1 MGETTELESFS
12 LIPLLQGFGLGA
24 GLIIAIGAQNAFV
37 LRQGLKR
44 QHLFAT
50 ASISTL
56 CDAILILL
64 GVGGLGAFI
73 ASIPVLTLIATWGGA
88 VFLLFFGIRSF
99 RSAVVNSAPASGKA
113 FAQPVSTGGTIL
125 TVLAF
130 SLLNPHVYLD
140 TVVLVG
146 SVGAHYHANER
157 VTFALGAILASCTWF
172 FGLTYGAG
180 WLAPLFRRP
189 LAWRILDVIVGC
201 IMWTIAAS
209 LIWTAL
215 RQQTI

>member
-44 QHLFAT
+44 QHLFVT

-64 GVGGLGAFI
+64 GVGGLGALI
-73 ASIPVLTLIATWGGA
+73 ANIPVLILIATWGGA
-88 VFLLFFGIRSF
+88 VFLLFFGVRSF
-99 RSAVVNSAPASGKA
+99 RSAMVNAALVTGKA

-189 LAWRILDVIVGC
+189 QAWRILDIAVGC
-201 IMWTIAAS
+201 IMWAIAAS

-215 RQQTI
+215 RH

>member
-1 MGETTELESFS
+1 MGEAAELAGIS
-12 LIPLLQGFGLGA
+12 LISLLQGFGLGA

-44 QHLFAT
+44 QHLFVT

-64 GVGGLGAFI
+64 GVGGLGAVI
-73 ASIPVLTLIATWGGA
+73 ASIPALTIIATWGGA
-88 VFLLFFGIRSF
+88 LFLLFFGLRSF
-99 RSAVVNSAPASGKA
+99 RSAMVKSALDAGKA
-113 FAQPVSTGGTIL
+113 SAQPVHPGGAIL
-125 TVLAF
+125 AVLAF

-146 SVGAHYHANER
+146 SVGAHYQANER
-157 VTFALGAILASCTWF
+157 VSFALGAMLASCTWF
-172 FGLTYGAG
+172 FGLAYGAA
-180 WLAPLFRRP
+180 WLAPLFQRP
-189 LAWRILDVIVGC
+189 LAWRILDSIVGC

-215 RQQTI
+215 K

>member
-1 MGETTELESFS
+1 MGETTELEGIS
-12 LIPLLQGFGLGA
+12 LISLLQGFGLGA

-44 QHLFAT
+44 QHLFIT

-64 GVGGLGAFI
+64 GVGGLGTLI
-73 ASIPVLTLIATWGGA
+73 ANVPVITLIATWGGA
-88 VFLLFFGIRSF
+88 VFLLLFGLRSF
-99 RSAVVNSAPASGKA
+99 RSAVVKSALDSGKA
-113 FAQPVSTGGTIL
+113 PAQPVSPGGTIL
-125 TVLAF
+125 AVLAF

-146 SVGAHYHANER
+146 SVGAHYHVNER
-157 VTFALGAILASCTWF
+157 FYFALGAILASCTWF
-172 FGLTYGAG
+172 FGLSYGAG
-180 WLAPLFRRP
+180 WLAPLFKRP
-189 LAWRILDVIVGC
+189 LAWRILDSIVGC

-209 LIWTAL
+209 LIWTAV
-215 RQQTI
+215 R